1 MAYAA
6 VQQQP
11 APLDLKPVVDQVFAF
26 EQLREAL
33 DHLKSGQHFGKVCI
47 GFRGRFQC
55 QIGTQPSWM
64 LRVSL
69 SK

>member
-11 APLDLKPVVDQVFAF
+11 APLDLKPVVDQVFL

-47 GFRGRFQC
+47 GF
-55 QIGTQPSWM
+55 
-64 LRVSL
+64 
-69 SK
+69 

>member
-26 EQLREAL
+26 KQLREAL

-47 GFRGRFQC
+47 GF
-55 QIGTQPSWM
+55 
-64 LRVSL
+64 
-69 SK
+69 